1 MSQPDSCEE
10 NTVEHQNISSYED
23 FGPYGCGQDLW
34 LPLGSGTLRPGQSFP
49 LVSSGF
55 PQALQ
60 RVGAE

>member
-10 NTVEHQNISSYED
+10 NTVEQQNISSYED

-34 LPLGSGTLRPGQSFP
+34 LPLGSRTLRPGQSFP

-55 PQALQ
+55 PQPF
-60 RVGAE
+60 RE